1 MNYFLDVIK
10 NHYVDFKGRARR
22 KEYWMYT
29 LFNFLAI
36 LIFYALFFV
45 AAYSQQQTLMYII
58 SGILWLYCLGLILP
72 SLGVAIRRLH
82 DIGKSGWWLFVSL
95 IPAVGGIILLVFSCT
110 DSVPGNNEYGP
121 NPKGIN

>member
-36 LIFYALFFV
+36 LIFYALFFA

>member
-36 LIFYALFFV
+36 LIFYALVFV

-82 DIGKSGWWLFVSL
+82 DIGKSGWWLLLNL
-95 IPAVGGIILLVFSCT
+95 IPAGSIVVFVFQCM
-110 DSVPGNNEYGP
+110 DSERGTNEYGP

>member
-1 MNYFLDVIK
+1 MNYFFDVIK

-36 LIFYALFFV
+36 LIFYALFFA

-58 SGILWLYCLGLILP
+58 SGILWLYCIGLFLP

-82 DIGKSGWWLFVSL
+82 DIGKSGWWLLFSL

>member
-1 MNYFLDVIK
+1 MNYFFDVIK

-58 SGILWLYCLGLILP
+58 SGILWLYCIGLILP